1 MATLALV
8 RRSVR
13 DRVGSQILGAGI
25 IGLLLAGGLA
35 AYREID
41 VSLYQQMP
49 DLVKELMGIPP
60 TADVAATAYGAIY
73 SFVGAMTIAGMAIA
87 FGAAAISGEE
97 ADGTVDVLL
106 ANPVGRIELV
116 VARTLA
122 LAGLS
127 AVVGLVLWAAGVI
140 APALLDVETTGMHVG
155 ALVVHMVV
163 NGFFYG
169 AVALAVGAATGVR
182 SRASG
187 TAVVVLLVSYL
198 SYGLLGFVGL
208 EDWARLSPWYYYEA
222 SRPVLE
228 GLSWG
233 HLAVLA
239 GAGLAAVAVSARVFQ
254 RRDVVGRQAGITLL
268 DRLRAHPATRRIVD
282 RVAGTALVAG
292 PGSRLASE
300 ARGLVVITSM
310 VMLYTEL
317 LVGPLYRFV
326 DDAIREL
333 GELPDFILAFAGY
346 ADMSTPVGW
355 MQGEVFGLMAPAAT
369 MLVAIVVAV
378 KGIAGEEERKTMG
391 VLLANPIPRWRVPI
405 AVASVQVVYALTVGA
420 VIFVGAMA
428 GSWLG
433 GLGLDAGN
441 VAATSLMASLT
452 GLAFGGL
459 ALVVS
464 AGTGRPRLAGLL
476 GAGFAMVGFVVSQYL
491 RLVETLAGWAKASP
505 FYYYLANDPL
515 VRGLDLGDAGI
526 LVGVFA
532 ASIGGSMLLFQRR
545 DLRG

>member
-1 MATLALV
+1 MV

-13 DRVGSQILGAGI
+13 DRVGPQILGAGI

-73 SFVGAMTIAGMAIA
+73 SFVGAVTIAGMAIA

-116 VARTLA
+116 VARTVA
-122 LAGLS
+122 LAVLS

-140 APALLDVETTGMHVG
+140 APALLDVDTTGMHVG

-198 SYGLLGFVGL
+198 SYGLLGLVGL
-208 EDWARLSPWYYYEA
+208 EEWAKLSPWYYYES
-222 SRPVLE
+222 SRPELQ
-228 GLSWG
+228 GFAWG

-333 GELPDFILAFAGY
+333 GEVPDFILAFAGY

-391 VLLANPIPRWRVPI
+391 VLLANPIPRWRVPA
-405 AVASVQVVYALTVGA
+405 AVGSVQVAYTLAVGV

-433 GLGLDAGN
+433 GLGLDLGN

-476 GAGFAMVGFVVSQYL
+476 GAGFAVVGFVVSQYL
-491 RLVETLAGWAKASP
+491 RLVEDLAGWAKASP

-515 VRGLDLGDAGI
+515 VRGLDLADAGI
-526 LVGVFA
+526 LTGVFVGSIA
-532 ASIGGSMLLFQRR
+532 ASVFLFRRR